1 MDIQNNRVT
10 GTCQLEETVQ
20 LYSVLVGLKL
30 PFILDLK
37 GTLQNGHYSKGIL
50 KRNLMLVAL
59 GV

>member
-1 MDIQNNRVT
+1 MDIQKNRVA

-30 PFILDLK
+30 PFVLDLK
-37 GTLQNGHYSKGIL
+37 VPLQNGHYSKGIF
-50 KRNLMLVAL
+50 KRYLMLIAS